1 MRKECKKSMGCGN
14 SSILCII
21 YISGKTGMKD
31 GVEVISE
38 KMEACNFLKQHYQEA
53 S

>member
-1 MRKECKKSMGCGN
+1 MGRKKR
-14 SSILCII
+14 SILCII
-21 YISGKTGMKD
+21 YISGKTGKKD

-38 KMEACNFLKQHYQEA
+38 KMQAYNFLKQHYQEA